1 MTGLYV
7 TDAIRVHYEKKKKK
21 GILTKWMVNSYLII
35 QAFLV
40 FCIFMCSYFNRTSN
54 LLFKSIKLSSTEKL
68 RCFHILKFISI
79 LLKAPNIQGMFVCQ
93 KSPAARIFVFLSF
106 FCEQTA
112 VQTVA
117 KNAHCQRHWIS
128 SFIFKYFTC
137 IHTRITLTLKTVVR
151 SRV

>member
-7 TDAIRVHYEKKKKK
+7 TDAIRVHYEKKM

-40 FCIFMCSYFNRTSN
+40 FCIFMCSYFNHTSN
-54 LLFKSIKLSSTEKL
+54 ILFKSIKLSSTEKP

-106 FCEQTA
+106 FFVSKQLYRQLLRTH
-112 VQTVA
+112 TVRDTGF
-117 KNAHCQRHWIS
+117 HLLFSSIS
-128 SFIFKYFTC
+128 HASTQE
-137 IHTRITLTLKTVVR
+137 
-151 SRV
+151 

>member
-1 MTGLYV
+1 MQFECIMGG
-7 TDAIRVHYEKKKKK
+7 KKKKK

-54 LLFKSIKLSSTEKL
+54 MLFKSIKLSSTEKQ

-79 LLKAPNIQGMFVCQ
+79 FLKAPNIQGMFVCQ

-106 FCEQTA
+106 FVSKQLYRQLLRTH
-112 VQTVA
+112 TVRDTGF
-117 KNAHCQRHWIS
+117 HLLFSSIS
-128 SFIFKYFTC
+128 HASTQE
-137 IHTRITLTLKTVVR
+137 
-151 SRV
+151 